1 MSKLNWY
8 FMFFMCTYE
17 MKQSYTKS
25 RNQISLIVAVLIS
38 NSGNSILSLIDIK
51 VKNYEVNLFLIYLM
65 KMNTFTR
72 I

>member
-25 RNQISLIVAVLIS
+25 DFV
-38 NSGNSILSLIDIK
+38 NSRCANFKQWQFNIEFD
-51 VKNYEVNLFLIYLM
+51 
-65 KMNTFTR
+65 
-72 I
+72 

>member
-25 RNQISLIVAVLIS
+25 CNQISLIVAVLIS